1 MSMIPIDTTVHF
13 DLSDIIES
21 DVEWFLD
28 AISEKATGTI
38 IMQDIAWDVKGA
50 TDTGDLV
57 LHVVGQVDAYDLSSE
72 EQFELL
78 ERIKSDKEK
87 L

>member
-1 MSMIPIDTTVHF
+1 MSMIAIDTTIYF

-21 DVEWFLD
+21 DLEWFLD
-28 AISEKATGTI
+28 EISERATDTVA
-38 IMQDIAWDVKGA
+38 MQDIAWEVKGA

-57 LHVVGQVDAYDLSSE
+57 LHVVGQVNAYDLSSE

-78 ERIKSDKEK
+78 ERIKSQK

>member
-1 MSMIPIDTTVHF
+1 MSMIQVDTTVYF
-13 DLSDIIES
+13 DLSDIIDN

-28 AISEKATGTI
+28 EISERATDTI
-38 IMQDIAWDVKGA
+38 AMQDIAWEVKGA
-50 TDTGDLV
+50 TDTGKLV
-57 LHVVGQVDAYDLSSE
+57 LHVVGQVDAYDLASE